1 MPAALKL
8 QFRVAEPGWS
18 WSGAAAVEAPG
29 EFLVKI
35 RHRNRGETLLLQL
48 DVAAA
53 SSGSSIVATLSG
65 RQGGFAPYRL
75 DNCSCETIHV
85 QQAGCVEQEDV
96 LQPYSSLP
104 FAWDEP
110 SAPHRVLLFL
120 PGHRPLGE
128 FALEQVGQSRLVPVP
143 SSSRDNTLSHKSHH
157 KRRALLISTYA
168 EGPMRVLRVLD
179 ARSHLL
185 QQPGA
190 GGLSGLFSYYGARSA
205 AAAAGGAVGVSSS
218 SGFGLDGWG
227 SQGSLA
233 GPLSR
238 SSSGMLTQQQQQQQ
252 QQVMSRSSSTAS
264 LVGKAAAGQQQ
275 QQHSA
280 GSSSSSSSSSMQVT
294 AAAAAGLPGRVAAG
308 DKHQMLRKLAAYL
321 LSPQQA
327 STASSLLS
335 PGPGS
340 SSSSAVVNI
349 PSPSIDIQVQLQ
361 GFGIS
366 LVSDTRELLYGCC
379 RGWNARFSQ
388 DAVRRAVGFS
398 IGSIRVENTLY
409 GCQYPLLLASPM
421 ALALAHAEE
430 GAWLTLGSFER
441 AHTMVNTDALVQV
454 LGRHYILEAYQE
466 LPKVLA
472 SLDIFGDPARLLQ
485 ALGLGFWHLLTLPA
499 HSARSSSNSATEA
512 AAAAA

>member
-179 ARSHLL
+179 TRSHLL

-205 AAAAGGAVGVSSS
+205 AAAAGGA
-218 SGFGLDGWG
+218 
-227 SQGSLA
+227 
-233 GPLSR
+233 
-238 SSSGMLTQQQQQQQ
+238 
-252 QQVMSRSSSTAS
+252 
-264 LVGKAAAGQQQ
+264 
-275 QQHSA
+275 
-280 GSSSSSSSSSMQVT
+280 
-294 AAAAAGLPGRVAAG
+294 
-308 DKHQMLRKLAAYL
+308 
-321 LSPQQA
+321 
-327 STASSLLS
+327 
-335 PGPGS
+335 
-340 SSSSAVVNI
+340 
-349 PSPSIDIQVQLQ
+349 
-361 GFGIS
+361 
-366 LVSDTRELLYGCC
+366 
-379 RGWNARFSQ
+379 
-388 DAVRRAVGFS
+388 
-398 IGSIRVENTLY
+398 
-409 GCQYPLLLASPM
+409 M

-499 HSARSSSNSATEA
+499 HSARWGPYRSLQRLVLRRYDRLESLGRALLYHTPGPFMAEEFLGCAELGLGLYAVVTVGHLLLLGCSVLPPPAAASTAAGTTA
-512 AAAAA
+512 AAAAAAAGVSPAAGAAAPQQQQGAVHVQYKRPELLLVLDVRDVMMVSVEGVSVRLLCMAGDHPGHAVASSMAAAAAAAAAWEDDSAAGGSSDDMDTEDEFGGGGRAAGSAPLGTLIKHQLPLSFE